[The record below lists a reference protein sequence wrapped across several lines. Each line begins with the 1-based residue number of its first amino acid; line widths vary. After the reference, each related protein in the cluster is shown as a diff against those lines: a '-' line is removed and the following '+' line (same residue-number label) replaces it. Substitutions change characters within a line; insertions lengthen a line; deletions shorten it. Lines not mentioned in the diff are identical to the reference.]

1 MIEITGSIEHCQS
14 AQGMVR
20 CFVGWASF
28 GLREDHKGVRSL
40 PLLRLQTLLAFSELF
55 TSFLSPPSLHPFS
68 LGGHR

>member
-40 PLLRLQTLLAFSELF
+40 PLLRLQTLLAFSGEF
-55 TSFLSPPSLHPFS
+55 WVEVFS
-68 LGGHR
+68 CGMHINFQC